1 MMAQSTTPQPAKKLN
16 LPHGDAATGA
26 INIDDILSVYVTP
39 GSGSGWR
46 ILLVL
51 KDGGNRVAEYSVE
64 NIACL
69 KTLGFEPYYPIGRS
83 EP

>member
-1 MMAQSTTPQPAKKLN
+1 MTQSTMPDPARKLN
-16 LPHGDAATGA
+16 LPHGNAATDA
-26 INIDDILSVYVTP
+26 IDMDEILSVYVTP
-39 GSGSGWR
+39 RPGSGWR

-51 KDGGNRVAEYSVE
+51 KAGGNRLVEYSEE

-69 KTLGFEPYYPIGRS
+69 KTLGFKPYYPIGRS